1 MDIYFILLGI
11 VLALPIACS
20 GIRNPTKRNSTILRI
35 SVFCVFA
42 LMALKA
48 PSVGR
53 DIPGYKRMYET
64 MVYQPWSNYDISWM
78 EWGYEFL
85 MMVFTHIFK
94 ASFQTFMVCVYGFVY
109 YSYYRFIKRYSQDYT
124 TSVILYICFTFLSF
138 DMSAVRTVIGV
149 AICLYAIPYAE
160 KPGIKNFLKFFLIAI
175 IAAQIHK
182 SAYIFI
188 TVYFIV
194 KIPFSVKSSVFY
206 IGGPVALLLLKSR
219 FYGFINTY
227 LKSVQES
234 SASLGGNLLI
244 YIMSIVLT
252 IYVWIY
258 YKKTHRSYSEMTE
271 DDPHF
276 NAKVA
281 YFSDSGLAMRMIY
294 VGIILQLFGAGTV
307 LTRMAQYFQ
316 VFILILMP
324 NNMMRLD
331 QKSRMMVRMILYSL
345 AIVYFIK
352 LTLIPDPL
360 DIVPYKL
367 FWKV

>member
-1 MDIYFILLGI
+1 MDIYFALIGMVLILP
-11 VLALPIACS
+11 VACC
-20 GIRNPTKRNSTILRI
+20 GIRNLEKRKNAILII
-35 SVFCVFA
+35 SILCLF
-42 LMALKA
+42 LLTALKA
-48 PSVGR
+48 PSVGK
-53 DIPGYKRMYET
+53 DIAGYKR
-64 MVYQPWSNYDISWM
+64 VYDSMKYQTWDNYDITWM

-124 TSVILYICFTFLSF
+124 TSVILYICFTFLTF

-160 KPGIKNFLKFFLIAI
+160 KPGIKNFLKFFLIVI

-188 TVYFIV
+188 AVYFII
-194 KIPFSVKSSVFY
+194 KIHFSVKSSVFY
-206 IGGPVALLLLKSR
+206 IGGPMALLLLKSQ
-219 FYGFINTY
+219 FYGVINTY

-234 SASLGGNLLI
+234 RTSLGGNLLI

-258 YKKTHRSYSEMTE
+258 YKKTHKSYSEMTE
-271 DDPHF
+271 DDSRSS
-276 NAKVA
+276 AVAA
-281 YFSDSGLAMRMIY
+281 YFSDSGLAIRMIY
-294 VGIILQLFGAGTV
+294 VGIVLQLFGAGTV
-307 LTRMAQYFQ
+307 LIRMAQYFQ
-316 VFILILMP
+316 VFILILIP
-324 NNMMRLD
+324 NNIMRLD
-331 QKSRMMVRMILYSL
+331 PKSRMMVRMILYSL

-352 LTLIPDPL
+352 FTLIPDPL

>member
-1 MDIYFILLGI
+1 MDIYFALIGMVLILP
-11 VLALPIACS
+11 VACC
-20 GIRNPTKRNSTILRI
+20 GIRNLEKRKNAILII
-35 SVFCVFA
+35 SILCLF
-42 LMALKA
+42 LLTALKA
-48 PSVGR
+48 PSVGK
-53 DIPGYKRMYET
+53 DIAGYKR
-64 MVYQPWSNYDISWM
+64 VYDSMKYQTWDNYDTTWM

-85 MMVFTHIFK
+85 MMAFTHIFK

-124 TSVILYICFTFLSF
+124 TSVILYICFTFLTF

-160 KPGIKNFLKFFLIAI
+160 KPGIKNFLKFFLIVI

-182 SAYIFI
+182 SAYIF
-188 TVYFIV
+188 VAAYFII
-194 KIPFSVKSSVFY
+194 KIHFSVKSSVFY
-206 IGGPVALLLLKSR
+206 IGGSMALLLLKSQ

-234 SASLGGNLLI
+234 RTSLGGNLLI
-244 YIMSIVLT
+244 YIMSVVLT

-258 YKKTHRSYSEMTE
+258 YKKTHKSYSEMTE
-271 DDPHF
+271 DDSRSS
-276 NAKVA
+276 AMA
-281 YFSDSGLAMRMIY
+281 TDFSDSGLAMRMIY
-294 VGIILQLFGAGTV
+294 VGIVLQLFGAGTV

-316 VFILILMP
+316 VFILILIP
-324 NNMMRLD
+324 NNIMRLD

-352 LTLIPDPL
+352 FTLIPDPL
-360 DIVPYKL
+360 DIVSYKL